1 MSAET
6 YLHGTQPI
14 RSYWDE
20 DPCQELNAL
29 WIYSKE
35 HSPLDEVF
43 DENPGKKTRPQ
54 CCMIPAKV
62 SPD

>member
-6 YLHGTQPI
+6 YLHGAQPI
-14 RSYWDE
+14 RSYWDD

-29 WIYSKE
+29 RIHSKE

-43 DENPGKKTRPQ
+43 DEKPGKKTWPQ
-54 CCMIPAKV
+54 CCMIPAED